1 MIISIFGQ
9 PGSGKTTLSNL
20 WKEMHEGYFQI
31 DGDELRKIFPNPG
44 YDVDGRMSNITRA
57 NTIATYLNSQGKDV
71 VMSLMNPFRSLRE
84 DLEALN
90 PPEQVFSI
98 YLTWSGEITGEFYY
112 EGFEIPKEDE
122 AFHIDTTHSTPK
134 EAFQELLSIYTYI
147 CKVTKLQS

>member
-20 WKEMHEGYFQI
+20 WKEMHEDCYQI

-90 PPEQVFSI
+90 PGQVI
-98 YLTWSGEITGEFYY
+98 PIHLTWSGGTMGEFYY

>member
-31 DGDELRKIFPNPG
+31 DGDELRKTFPNPG

-57 NTIATYLNSQGKDV
+57 NTIATYLNSQGENV
-71 VMSLMNPFRSLRE
+71 VMSLMNPYRSLRE
-84 DLEALN
+84 DLKALN
-90 PPEQVFSI
+90 PEQVFSI

-112 EGFEIPKEDE
+112 DGFESPKMDE
-122 AFHIDTTHSTPK
+122 HAFRIDTTHSTPK
-134 EAFQELLSIYTYI
+134 ETFHELLEYFL

>member
-20 WKEMHEGYFQI
+20 WKDMHEGYFQI
-31 DGDELRKIFPNPG
+31 DGDELRKTFPNQG
-44 YDVDGRMSNITRA
+44 YDVDGRMLNVIKA
-57 NTIATYLNSQGKDV
+57 NTIATYLNSQGENV
-71 VMSLMNPFRSLRE
+71 VISLVNPFRGLRE
-84 DLEALN
+84 DLKALN
-90 PPEQVFSI
+90 PEQVFSI
-98 YLTWSGEITGEFYY
+98 YLTSDRQTKREFYY

-134 EAFQELLSIYTYI
+134 ETFHELLSIYTYI

>member
-20 WKEMHEGYFQI
+20 WKEMHEDCYQI

-57 NTIATYLNSQGKDV
+57 NTIATYLNSQGENV
-71 VMSLMNPFRSLRE
+71 VMSLMNPFRGLRE
-84 DLEALN
+84 DLKALN
-90 PPEQVFSI
+90 PGQVI
-98 YLTWSGEITGEFYY
+98 PIHLTWSGGIMGEFYY

-134 EAFQELLSIYTYI
+134 ETFHELLEYFL

>member
-20 WKEMHEGYFQI
+20 WKDMHEGYFQI
-31 DGDELRKIFPNPG
+31 DGDELRNTFKSWS
-44 YDVDGRMSNITRA
+44 YDVDGRISNITRA
-57 NTIATYLNSQGKDV
+57 NTIATYLNSQGENV
-71 VMSLMNPFRSLRE
+71 VISLVNPFRGLRE
-84 DLEALN
+84 DLKALN
-90 PPEQVFSI
+90 PEQVFSI
-98 YLTWSGEITGEFYY
+98 YLTSDRQTKREFYY

-134 EAFQELLSIYTYI
+134 ETFHELLEYFI